1 MTEHLLRLD
10 QLAKALNLPGSLLA
24 QIPPTRPARGRY
36 VALYSLAA
44 ARDYL
49 RQRGIAFDPDGSV
62 PI

>member
-10 QLAKALNLPGSLLA
+10 QLAKALNLPRNLLA

-49 RQRGIAFDPDGSV
+49 RQRGIALGPDGPV
-62 PI
+62 PT